1 MAASRLSA
9 RPLPS
14 PCAPPGTTRNRNAL
28 TSISESAIYPTTW
41 SVLML
46 WVNSY
51 LFFLVKAFTNPSC
64 ERRFRRC
71 RGKCFTCFGR
81 PMRNNQPI
89 TQHERVYPAEQRLI
103 TTTNLKGI
111 ITYCN
116 EAFIDISG
124 FSREEADVRAAQ
136 PDPSPRR
143 PAGGVRPHVDHPQSR
158 PPVDGDRQ
166 EPLQERRP
174 LLGQRLCHAD
184 LRPGRGGRLRVGAG
198 QADRRTDPARRG
210 PLPSPRRRQA
220 GDPPARPLAAGT
232 ARLAAVHPDQ
242 PDRLPHRYLAE
253 LLVGL
258 HPRRPARRSA
268 RPGRTALAEAR
279 AEAPDA
285 ARRTDHLRPA
295 DRADVHR
302 QPRRPGAPGN
312 GHPQP
317 GRAPEDLPDAPA
329 GHRRIPHRTGAPGR
343 HPGPPQ
349 APPVWNSS
357 AQRPNRWPPRS
368 TRWPPPPRKWR
379 TMSS

>member
-1 MAASRLSA
+1 MLHLFWKAHAQQSAHHPARARLSG
-9 RPLPS
+9 
-14 PCAPPGTTRNRNAL
+14 GTTPDHHHQSQRHHHLLQRSL
-28 TSISESAIYPTTW
+28 H
-41 SVLML
+41 
-46 WVNSY
+46 
-51 LFFLVKAFTNPSC
+51 
-64 ERRFRRC
+64 R
-71 RGKCFTCFGR
+71 
-81 PMRNNQPI
+81 
-89 TQHERVYPAEQRLI
+89 HQRLQ
-103 TTTNLKGI
+103 
-111 ITYCN
+111 
-116 EAFIDISG
+116 
-124 FSREEADVRAAQ
+124 SRGADVRAAQ

-312 GHPQP
+312 
-317 GRAPEDLPDAPA
+317 
-329 GHRRIPHRTGAPGR
+329 
-343 HPGPPQ
+343 
-349 APPVWNSS
+349 
-357 AQRPNRWPPRS
+357 RWPPRS